1 MSNEVT
7 VITGEDN
14 IRMLSLRVLIRTLET
29 EIVTG
34 MKFSNRA
41 STHHAAL
48 RLGVDEPRSKKKR
61 LWALKKILTEMEATQ

>member
-14 IRMLSLRVLIRTLET
+14 IRLLSLRVLIRTLET

-34 MKFSNRA
+34 MKFSNRI
-41 STHHAAL
+41 STHHAAQNW
-48 RLGVDEPRSKKKR
+48 GVDEPRSKKKR
-61 LWALKKILTEMEATQ
+61 LLALKRVLNQMEGNQ